1 MRGKEDGVRNP
12 LTKAVESAPIN
23 STIIQRQPNSTLSNS
38 ITPIPAINVPKK
50 KRAVTP
56 ALPTKIKSKYFIAP
70 SKKLGQVKISS
81 KLNKSFYISVLHD
94 HGYLP
99 NAKYNK
105 MHYNIREIYSKPMN
119 RNIADNIEGNPVDSR
134 SLSTLKDDILVDG
147 EVINAY
153 FNLIN
158 KQNIFKIFI
167 LDTYAFAIQKSF

>member
-1 MRGKEDGVRNP
+1 
-12 LTKAVESAPIN
+12 
-23 STIIQRQPNSTLSNS
+23 
-38 ITPIPAINVPKK
+38 
-50 KRAVTP
+50 
-56 ALPTKIKSKYFIAP
+56 
-70 SKKLGQVKISS
+70 
-81 KLNKSFYISVLHD
+81 
-94 HGYLP
+94 
-99 NAKYNK
+99 
-105 MHYNIREIYSKPMN
+105 MN